1 MRKLAIA
8 VGIFALITAWSG
20 FYLNNEMTLLLA
32 ATSAGEAVA
41 LWFSGRVSAFLKVLM
56 VIFAVETLLFG
67 AVYLI
72 SHLGYWPPSLVA
84 FLIPDSLALAVSLF
98 GIAVYAVS
106 HLSVVRKIMALAD
119 PYFTTSEIAICG
131 VWPLPRMSLK
141 LSRLAALMVVFLVLL
156 NQIEV
161 AISVRLSFVNQA
173 LFNALQ
179 VKNASQFW
187 HLIFFVLLPW
197 AMVFIAAVVIE
208 FVTTSY
214 LVLRW
219 RRFLTQ
225 HFTTRWLSHST
236 HYRMAVARMQT
247 DNPDQRIQDDINAF
261 IDGGTNR
268 IFGSNTSYGVYGYSI
283 SLIAQMTSLVSYAIV
298 LWVLSRNFTLP
309 GTALIIPGLLFW
321 VAVLYAGAGTLFT
334 HLIGR
339 PLVRL
344 AFAQQRFE
352 ANFRFG
358 LARLREYSEQVA
370 LLNGEPR
377 ETSAIKGRFQSIFDN
392 YLKIIRIRKFLTMF
406 LNFLGQINSLVPLVV
421 AAPFYFLGKIKLG
434 VMMQTL
440 QSFSQVQ
447 SSLTFFMD
455 SYTSMADFAAVVN
468 RLTTFEAD
476 IARARLLGIAPPH
489 IQHIAAASTDLTLQG
504 VSVGKPDGGTIV
516 TVPDLVLRRGQ
527 SALISGPS
535 GSGKSSLLRAISGIW
550 PFGEGK
556 VSPPEGASL
565 MLLPQ
570 RPYIPIG
577 TLRAAITY
585 PAAPEDFSDETIRAA
600 LVRAQLPD
608 YVGRLDDEDIWSQRL
623 SGGEQQRVALA
634 RALLAKPDWLFL
646 DEATAALDEA
656 TEARLYRALHEALPQ
671 TTIISIGHRAS
682 LTAYHQRQIAMQ
694 PGADGIFSPQDVVSM
709 AAE

>member
-1 MRKLAIA
+1 MWKLALA
-8 VGIFALITAWSG
+8 VGVFALAAAWSG
-20 FYLNNEMTLLLA
+20 FHLHDDMTLLLA
-32 ATSAGEAVA
+32 AASAGEAVV
-41 LWFSGRVSAFLKVLM
+41 LRYSGRVSAFLKILM
-56 VIFAVETLLFG
+56 VIFGVETLLFG
-67 AVYLI
+67 SAYLT
-72 SHLGYWPPSLVA
+72 SHLGFWPPSLKA
-84 FLIPDSLALAVSLF
+84 LLIPDSLALAVSLF
-98 GIAVYAVS
+98 GIAVYVVS
-106 HLSVVRKIMALAD
+106 HLAVVRKIMALAD
-119 PYFTTSEIAICG
+119 PYFTTSEMTIAG
-131 VWPLPRMSLK
+131 FWPLPRFSIK
-141 LSRLAALMVVFLVLL
+141 LSRLAAGMVVFLVLL
-156 NQIEV
+156 NQLEV

-179 VKNASQFW
+179 VKNAGQFW
-187 HLIFFVLLPW
+187 HLIFFALLPW
-197 AMVFIAAVVIE
+197 AMVFIAAVVVE

-219 RRFLTQ
+219 RRFLTA
-225 HFTTRWLSHST
+225 HFTQRWLAHHA
-236 HYRMAVARMQT
+236 HYRMSVAGMAT

-261 IDGGTNR
+261 VDGGTNR

-298 LWVLSRNFTLP
+298 LWVLSRNFNLP
-309 GTALIIPGLLFW
+309 GTKLIIPGMLFW
-321 VAVLYAGAGTLFT
+321 VALLYAGGGTLFT

-358 LARLREYSEQVA
+358 LARLREYGEQVS
-370 LLNGEPR
+370 LLGGEPQ
-377 ETSAIKGRFQSIFDN
+377 ESAAIKGRFQSIFDN

-406 LNFLGQINSLVPLVV
+406 LNFLGQINSLVPLIV
-421 AAPFYFLGKIKLG
+421 AAPFYFVGKITLG

-440 QSFSQVQ
+440 QAFSSVQ
-447 SSLTFFMD
+447 SSLTYFMD

-476 IARARLLGIAPPH
+476 IARARLLGLTPPH
-489 IQHIAAASTDLTLQG
+489 IHHLASRGSDLVLQG
-504 VSVGKPDGGTIV
+504 LSVNKPDGGTIV
-516 TVPDLVLRRGQ
+516 SAPSLTLQRGQ
-527 SALISGPS
+527 SALVTGPS
-535 GSGKSSLLRAISGIW
+535 GSGKSSLFRAISGIW
-550 PFGEGK
+550 PFGDGN

-565 MLLPQ
+565 LLLPQ
-570 RPYIPIG
+570 RPYIPMG
-577 TLRAAITY
+577 PLRAAVTY
-585 PAAPEDFSDETIRAA
+585 PAAPDNFGDDAIRAA

-608 YVGRLDDEDIWSQRL
+608 YVSKLDDEDNWSQRL
-623 SGGEQQRVALA
+623 SGGEQQRVAIA

-656 TEARLYRALHEALPQ
+656 TEARIYRALHEALPD

-682 LTAYHQRQIAMQ
+682 LTAFHQRQIAMQ
-694 PGADGIFSPQDVVSM
+694 PGANGIFSPQDVVGL

>member
-1 MRKLAIA
+1 MRKLSLA
-8 VGIFALITAWSG
+8 VGVFALVAAWSG
-20 FYLNNEMTLLLA
+20 AHLDDNMTLLLA
-32 ATSAGEAVA
+32 ATSLGEAVA
-41 LWFSGRVSAFLKVLM
+41 LWFSGRVSAFLKILM
-56 VIFAVETLLFG
+56 VIFGIETLLFG
-67 AVYLI
+67 TVYLS
-72 SHLGYWPPSLVA
+72 SHLGTWPPALKP
-84 FLIPDSLALAVSLF
+84 FQIPDSLALAVSLF
-98 GIAVYAVS
+98 GIAVFLVS
-106 HLSVVRKIMALAD
+106 RLAVVRKIMALAD
-119 PYFTTSEIAICG
+119 PYFTTSEVTEAG
-131 VWPLPRMSLK
+131 VWPLPRFKVRLA
-141 LSRLAALMVVFLVLL
+141 RLAAGMVVFLVLL
-156 NQIEV
+156 NQLEV

-179 VKNASQFW
+179 VKNAGQFW
-187 HLIFFVLLPW
+187 HLIFFALLPW

-219 RRFLTQ
+219 RRFLTA
-225 HFTTRWLSHST
+225 HFTQRWLSHSA
-236 HYRMAVARMQT
+236 HYRMAVARMAT

-298 LWVLSRNFTLP
+298 LWVLSRNFNLP
-309 GTALIIPGLLFW
+309 GTALIIPGMLFW

-358 LARLREYSEQVA
+358 LARLREYGEQVA
-370 LLNGEPR
+370 LLGGEPQ
-377 ETSAIKGRFQSIFDN
+377 ESTAIKGRFQSIFDN

-406 LNFLGQINSLVPLVV
+406 LNFLGQINSLVPLIV
-421 AAPFYFLGKIKLG
+421 AAPFYFVGKITLG

-440 QSFSQVQ
+440 QAFSSVQ
-447 SSLTFFMD
+447 SSLTYFMD

-476 IARARLLGIAPPH
+476 IARARLLGLTPPH
-489 IQHIAAASTDLTLQG
+489 IHQRAGGAPDLVLQG
-504 VSVGKPDGGTIV
+504 LDVSKPGGGTIV
-516 TVPDLVLRRGQ
+516 SVPSLTLLRGQ
-527 SALISGPS
+527 SALVTGPS
-535 GSGKSSLLRAISGIW
+535 GSGKSSLFRAISGIW
-550 PFGEGK
+550 PFGDGNVVAPK
-556 VSPPEGASL
+556 GVSL
-565 MLLPQ
+565 LLLPQ
-570 RPYIPIG
+570 RPYIPMG
-577 TLRAAITY
+577 PLRAAVSY
-585 PAAPEDFSDETIRAA
+585 PAAPDNFSDDAIRAA

-608 YVGRLDDEDIWSQRL
+608 YVSKLDDEDNWSQRL
-623 SGGEQQRVALA
+623 SGGEQQRIAIA

-656 TEARLYRALHEALPQ
+656 TEARIYRALHEALPE

-682 LTAYHQRQIAMQ
+682 LTAFHQRQIAMQ
-694 PGADGIFSPQDVVSM
+694 PGNNGIFTPQDVVGM

>member
-1 MRKLAIA
+1 MRKLSLA
-8 VGIFALITAWSG
+8 VGVFALVAAWSG
-20 FYLNNEMTLLLA
+20 AHLDDNMTLLLA
-32 ATSAGEAVA
+32 ATSLGEAVA
-41 LWFSGRVSAFLKVLM
+41 LWFSGRVSAFLKILM
-56 VIFAVETLLFG
+56 VIFGIETLLFG
-67 AVYLI
+67 TVYLS
-72 SHLGYWPPSLVA
+72 SHLGTWPPALKP
-84 FLIPDSLALAVSLF
+84 FQIPDSLALAVSLF
-98 GIAVYAVS
+98 GIAVFLVS
-106 HLSVVRKIMALAD
+106 RLAVVRKIMALAD
-119 PYFTTSEIAICG
+119 PYFTTSEVTEAG
-131 VWPLPRMSLK
+131 VWPLPRFKVRLA
-141 LSRLAALMVVFLVLL
+141 RLAAGMVVFLVLL
-156 NQIEV
+156 NQLEV

-179 VKNASQFW
+179 VKNAGQFW
-187 HLIFFVLLPW
+187 HLIFFALLPW

-219 RRFLTQ
+219 RRFLTA
-225 HFTTRWLSHST
+225 HFTQRWLSHSA
-236 HYRMAVARMQT
+236 HYRMAVARMAT

-298 LWVLSRNFTLP
+298 LWVLSRNFNLP
-309 GTALIIPGLLFW
+309 GTALIIPGMLFW

-358 LARLREYSEQVA
+358 LARLREYGEQVA
-370 LLNGEPR
+370 LLGGEPQ
-377 ETSAIKGRFQSIFDN
+377 ESTAIKGRFQSIFDN

-406 LNFLGQINSLVPLVV
+406 LNFLGQINSLVPLIV
-421 AAPFYFLGKIKLG
+421 AAPFYFVGKITLG

-440 QSFSQVQ
+440 QAFSSVQ
-447 SSLTFFMD
+447 SSLTYFMD

-476 IARARLLGIAPPH
+476 IARARLLGLTPPH
-489 IQHIAAASTDLTLQG
+489 IRQRPGGAPDLVLQG
-504 VSVGKPDGGTIV
+504 LDVSKPGGGTIV
-516 TVPDLVLRRGQ
+516 SVPSLTLLRGQ
-527 SALISGPS
+527 SALVTGPS
-535 GSGKSSLLRAISGIW
+535 GSGKSSLFRAISGIW
-550 PFGEGK
+550 PFGDGN
-556 VSPPEGASL
+556 VVAPEGVSL
-565 MLLPQ
+565 LLLPQ
-570 RPYIPIG
+570 RPYIPMG
-577 TLRAAITY
+577 PLRAAVSY
-585 PAAPEDFSDETIRAA
+585 PAAPDNFSDDAIRAA

-608 YVGRLDDEDIWSQRL
+608 YVSKLDDEDNWSQRL
-623 SGGEQQRVALA
+623 SGGEQQRIAIA

-656 TEARLYRALHEALPQ
+656 TEARIYRALHEALPE

-682 LTAYHQRQIAMQ
+682 LTAFHQRQIAMQ
-694 PGADGIFSPQDVVSM
+694 PGNNGIFTPQDVVGM